1 MMTWTLA
8 YLVTGAVIGLLAGLL
23 GIGGGMTVVPV
34 LAALFSAQQLAPAH
48 VMHLALG
55 TAMASILFTGSSS
68 VRAHHRLG
76 SVDWGI
82 VRRLAPPMMLGT
94 LLATLGSGWVP
105 QRALALAFAGI
116 VVLAAA
122 QIWTGRKPASGA
134 QGLPGAAALW
144 AVGLGIGLVCG
155 LVSAG
160 GAFLTMPFLLWR
172 GVPVRTAIG
181 TGAALGLPVALLGT
195 AGYVAGGW
203 QVTGLPAGALGFVL
217 LPALLPVVLASML
230 VAPYGAR
237 LAHRLPV
244 AMLRRVFA
252 VVLWLLAAKMV
263 WSYA

>member
-1 MMTWTLA
+1 MTWILA
-8 YLVTGAVIGLLAGLL
+8 YLATGAVIGLLAGLL
-23 GIGGGMTVVPV
+23 GIGGGMTLVPV

-55 TAMASILFTGSSS
+55 TAMASIVFTASSS
-68 VRAHHRLG
+68 VREHHRLG